1 MDLGEVTLMPLVTE
15 RPRSHLVRGPGQ
27 LAPTTSTAPPAP
39 SQDDPSLEDL
49 ELIDVLWR
57 NDIAAEKG
65 ARQLQPADQ
74 YELDLQL
81 LTEKSVHAPLS
92 AEESSRFEDLSKVY
106 FEDFYAVPYVLRPD
120 QRLSLNQ
127 IRSRSAVWRSRDD
140 HSTRERCPRNRLS
153 LF

>member
-1 MDLGEVTLMPLVTE
+1 MYGEYGELDDVGFIKT
-15 RPRSHLVRGPGQ
+15 RPIG
-27 LAPTTSTAPPAP
+27 
-39 SQDDPSLEDL
+39 DL

-106 FEDFYAVPYVLRPD
+106 FEDFYAVPYVLRPGSKG
-120 QRLSLNQ
+120 QPQ
-127 IRSRSAVWRSRDD
+127 PESRSDQLFGFEDD
-140 HSTRERCPRNRLS
+140 HTAKREVSTPTDVS
-153 LF
+153 